1 VFDLARVDGGAKFV
15 GRHAGADFALKR
27 FASCRCILDADDVD
41 GVDLL
46 QTEVIVS
53 GSLSITKPGLTPV
66 PQERDVLRARC
77 LLQFAADLVIERKD
91 SSSQVETT

>member
-1 VFDLARVDGGAKFV
+1 MCLICPRHGGAKFV

-46 QTEVIVS
+46 ADRGDRQRELVHHE
-53 GSLSITKPGLTPV
+53 PGLTPV
-66 PQERDVLRARC
+66 PRRLTFFAARC
-77 LLQFAADLVIERKD
+77 LLQFAADLVIER
-91 SSSQVETT
+91 ER